1 MKWYNEILNKVK
13 TLFKMS
19 TEATEAEVHEQL
31 SKINTIEAA
40 VADVEK
46 IRQEVGQEFSTQVGE
61 LEKQVERLTQ
71 TIDQRDKKIEELSNQ
86 VKAQASEIET
96 LKKEPAAEHTAGPA
110 ESAAPAKN
118 DKPWMNLPIN
128 QRRVV
133 STTK

>member
-86 VKAQASEIET
+86 VKTQTTEIET
-96 LKKEPAAEHTAGPA
+96 LKKEPAAEHTAGAA
-110 ESAAPAKN
+110 ESSAPAKN
-118 DKPWMNLPIN
+118 DKPWMNIPIN
-128 QRRVV
+128 QRLVV
-133 STTK
+133 STK